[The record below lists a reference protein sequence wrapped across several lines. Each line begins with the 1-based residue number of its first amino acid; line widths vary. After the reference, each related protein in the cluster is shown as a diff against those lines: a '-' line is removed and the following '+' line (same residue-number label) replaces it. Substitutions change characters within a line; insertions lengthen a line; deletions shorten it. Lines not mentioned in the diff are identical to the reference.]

1 MIFRMEQKGDKRYT
15 LALGTQVR
23 EEEFGLLFYTM
34 AGPRLYF
41 LHSGHALESRFF
53 QGKLTLEQWMEK
65 QTDRRP
71 VQRQHMLGLKRS
83 LNQLKEKGVLI
94 EC

>member
-1 MIFRMEQKGDKRYT
+1 MSDFRCR
-15 LALGTQVR
+15 LAQGTQVR

-41 LHSGHALESRFF
+41 LSSGCLLGKDFF
-53 QGKLTLEQWMEK
+53 NGSLTLSAWLAKHEGRTRTESGKARSLEIQ
-65 QTDRRP
+65 
-71 VQRQHMLGLKRS
+71 LKR
-83 LNQLKEKGVLI
+83 LTEKGVLI